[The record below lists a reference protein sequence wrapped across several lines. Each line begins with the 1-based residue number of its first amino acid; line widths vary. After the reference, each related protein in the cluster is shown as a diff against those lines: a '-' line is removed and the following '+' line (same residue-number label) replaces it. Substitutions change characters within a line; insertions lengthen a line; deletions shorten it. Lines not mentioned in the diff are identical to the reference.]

1 MAVGA
6 LVGVGVLLSRVGDP
20 EVFWDTVKD
29 ADWWFVALAFV
40 LGIATDVAFGIT
52 FLGNVPIRLP
62 VWPSIELQSA
72 MSFSN
77 LAVPVAADTALQ
89 VRFLQK
95 NGLDLGS
102 SGRGRRDPQLG
113 VGDHRAGRA
122 AVPRHLARARLDR
135 LRPHRHQP
143 DRGGGA
149 GRRLADRR
157 RRWR

>member
-1 MAVGA
+1 M
-6 LVGVGVLLSRVGDP
+6 
-20 EVFWDTVKD
+20 
-29 ADWWFVALAFV
+29 
-40 LGIATDVAFGIT
+40 AFGIT

-102 SGRGRRDPQLG
+102 AVAAGGILSSVSEIVVQVGLLFLAIWLAPDSIDFGRIDTNQIVVVVLGVVLLIG
-113 VGDHRAGRA
+113 VGDGRDLRRAPHPSPRA
-122 AVPRHLARARLDR
+122 AADPT
-135 LRPHRHQP
+135 
-143 DRGGGA
+143 
-149 GRRLADRR
+149 RRS
-157 RRWR
+157 